1 MILST
6 QIQSYYNKLYKQLR
20 KYFWS
25 FQVVENIAY
34 LEMECYKAIP
44 SIENIRIYLE
54 KIKRGCAQELKD
66 DEELRSAYESMCNYI
81 ENSSNK
87 DVCMRLTINKEVFQ

>member
-25 FQVVENIAY
+25 FQLVENLAY

-44 SIENIRIYLE
+44 DIENIRIYLE
-54 KIKRGCAQELKD
+54 KIKRGCSQELKD
-66 DEELRSAYESMCNYI
+66 DKDLRGAYESMCTYI
-81 ENSSNK
+81 EGASNK
-87 DVCMRLTINKEVFQ
+87 DVCIRLTINKEVFQ